1 MKILATLLL
10 TSSLCVLQAQETEI
24 AKTIDALTVKW
35 DKNAIALESYDGLGK
50 FCSNSSYRKE
60 IISLLDE
67 IHHYD
72 TLLYGI
78 VNRKFDANEDEEAK
92 ATIDDINTLESEYTT
107 QAFKKFIHQECNSYN
122 EIEKNL
128 GSAKGKKYEKEVS
141 KLEKELIVYVEEVTK
156 RIDLIDE
163 HMHHLHIGE

>member
-1 MKILATLLL
+1 MKSLTTLLL
-10 TSSLCVLQAQETEI
+10 VLSFFVSQAQETEI
-24 AKTIDALTVKW
+24 AKTIDALTIKW
-35 DKNAIALESYDGLGK
+35 DKEAVELESYAGLGK
-50 FCSNSSYRKE
+50 FCSESRYRKE
-60 IISLLDE
+60 VISLLDE

-78 VNRKFDANEDEEAK
+78 VNRKFDANADAEAK
-92 ATIDDINTLESEYTT
+92 ATIDDINTLEVEYTT

-128 GSAKGKKYEKEVS
+128 GAAKGKKYEKEVD
-141 KLEKELIVYVEEVTK
+141 KLEKELIKYVEEVTK

>member
-1 MKILATLLL
+1 MKIFASVLLAF
-10 TSSLCVLQAQETEI
+10 SFHFISAQETKI

-35 DKNAIALESYDGLGK
+35 DKNAITLESYSGLGQ
-50 FCSNSSYRKE
+50 FCGESAYRNE
-60 IISLLDE
+60 IIELLDE

-78 VNRKFDANEDEEAK
+78 VNRKFDANEDKEAK
-92 ATIDDINTLESEYTT
+92 ATIDDISTLESEYTT
-107 QAFKKFIHQECNSYN
+107 QAFKKFIHQECNTYN
-122 EIEKNL
+122 DIEKNL
-128 GSAKGKKYEKEVS
+128 GKKKGKEYEKEVK
-141 KLEKELIVYVEEVTK
+141 KLEKELIKYVEEVTK

>member
-1 MKILATLLL
+1 MKIIASTLLIVTCL
-10 TSSLCVLQAQETEI
+10 FAQSQESEI
-24 AKTIDALTVKW
+24 AKTIDKLTVKW
-35 DKNAIALESYDGLGK
+35 DKNAIDLETYEGLGK
-50 FCSNSSYRKE
+50 FCSESAYRKQ
-60 IISLLDE
+60 IIELLDE

-78 VNRKFDANEDEEAK
+78 VSRKFDASQDAEAK
-92 ATIDDINTLESEYTT
+92 ATIEDINTLEADYTT
-107 QAFKKFIHQECNSYN
+107 SSFKKFIHQECNTYN

-128 GSAKGKKYEKEVS
+128 GSKGGKEYEKEV
-141 KLEKELIVYVEEVTK
+141 KNLEKELIKYVVEVTK